1 MFKLETFKSIKFYNK
16 LTNKKIQWVNNT
28 TRLLNL
34 NIALK
39 TTITTRSTNG
49 AGLLYP
55 ITHNLIT
62 LSLDLHITLI
72 LHNRDS
78 LITLMVGLLLTTS
91 ISDKLDL
98 HKDLQLK
105 VVRIGDPR
113 IAKIIK
119 SEKEVKFKFNKEH
132 LLIHLDPRGPMKSIN
147 LLNQINK

>member
-1 MFKLETFKSIKFYNK
+1 MFKLETLKSIKFYNK

-49 AGLLYP
+49 
-55 ITHNLIT
+55 
-62 LSLDLHITLI
+62 
-72 LHNRDS
+72 R
-78 LITLMVGLLLTTS
+78 GLLLTTS
-91 ISDKLDL
+91 ISDKL
-98 HKDLQLK
+98 DLQLK

-132 LLIHLDPRGPMKSIN
+132 LLIHLDPRRIRKISR
-147 LLNQINK
+147 LK

>member
-1 MFKLETFKSIKFYNK
+1 
-16 LTNKKIQWVNNT
+16 
-28 TRLLNL
+28 
-34 NIALK
+34 
-39 TTITTRSTNG
+39 
-49 AGLLYP
+49 
-55 ITHNLIT
+55 
-62 LSLDLHITLI
+62 
-72 LHNRDS
+72 
-78 LITLMVGLLLTTS
+78 MVGLLLTTS